1 MATTTADNIQIIGG
15 VDTHQDLHTAAIVN
29 LEGAVLG
36 AESFSTTRAG
46 YRAMLRWFRSHGELL
61 RVGVESTGTYG
72 AGITRHL
79 ALSGIPVLEV
89 TGPDPAS
96 RRAKG
101 KDDALDAIA
110 AAEAARTRRRVQ
122 VAKDRSGAVE
132 ALRVLRTTRKT
143 AIKCRRA
150 ALQQLHNTIVA
161 APEEVRDQVRNLTRM
176 QRLRTCA
183 AWRPD
188 TVGYRDPVVATKLAL
203 KYLARRILDLNDEI
217 AELDRFI
224 VPLVEELA
232 PNLRELEGV
241 GTENA
246 GAVMV
251 AVGDNPDRLRSK
263 ASFAMMCGVCPI
275 PASSGKTQR
284 HRLNRGGNRQA
295 NSALHMVVVCR
306 MRIDQRTRAYVARR
320 TLEGLSKREVMRCL
334 KRYVARE
341 IYRVLTA
348 PSSATASVARNMP
361 SRPTAPCYATM
372 GWSARWHGAAT
383 PTTTP

>member
-1 MATTTADNIQIIGG
+1 MDIRGVPRQIPFEYRHPSSDAE
-15 VDTHQDLHTAAIVN
+15 DTVVKPQVP
-29 LEGAVLG
+29 V
-36 AESFSTTRAG
+36 
-46 YRAMLRWFRSHGELL
+46 
-61 RVGVESTGTYG
+61 VGVPSEILVAKQPHANRPESSS
-72 AGITRHL
+72 A
-79 ALSGIPVLEV
+79 IPVLEV

-110 AAEAARTRRRVQ
+110 AAEAARTKRRVQ

-188 TVGYRDPVVATKLAL
+188 AVGYRDPVVATKLSL

-217 AELDRFI
+217 AELDRYI

-232 PNLRELEGV
+232 PSLLELEGV

-251 AVGDNPDRLRSK
+251 AIGDNPDRLRSE

-306 MRIDQRTRAYVARR
+306 MRTDERTRAYVARR
-320 TLEGLSKREVMRCL
+320 TLRDAVKRRLIGFDAVKHLLLARIE
-334 KRYVARE
+334 KRPARLDLTRYPHLPQPFVAATR
-341 IYRVLTA
+341 
-348 PSSATASVARNMP
+348 SAD
-361 SRPTAPCYATM
+361 YATLLA
-372 GWSARWHGAAT
+372 GGAGHG
-383 PTTTP
+383 